1 MYKMRKNYGLT
12 PATFSGMLDTMLT
25 NNWDRMFSDDHQNYM
40 NVPVN
45 IKETDAAFEMDLVA
59 PGLKKE
65 DFNINIEKD
74 VLTVSFEHKEEK
86 KETTDKVIRNE
97 YKFRSF
103 KRSFTLSDKINA
115 EGISAKYTDGIL
127 SLNLPKAE
135 PKADT
140 TKKIEIA

>member
-25 NNWDRMFSDDHQNYM
+25 NNWDRIFSDDHHNQM

-45 IKETDAAFEMDLVA
+45 IKETDTAFEMDLVA

-74 VLTVSFEHKEEK
+74 VLTVSFEQKEEK
-86 KETTDKVIRNE
+86 KETTDKVIRSE

-103 KRSFTLSDKINA
+103 RRSFTLSDKINA